1 MSKSQGFAEWAEGQA
16 VRDTM
21 TGETGCVVGTLWA
34 FKEAYEVR
42 MDGQWKI
49 CQYTGDRLPVY
60 RMVADNGRFQ
70 PVG

>member
-1 MSKSQGFAEWAEGQA
+1 MSKSQGFADWAEGQA

-21 TGETGCVVGTLWA
+21 TGETGRVAGDLWA
-34 FKEAYEVR
+34 FKGAYEVQ
-42 MDGQWKI
+42 MDGQSRI

-60 RMVADNGRFQ
+60 RMAYNNGRFQ